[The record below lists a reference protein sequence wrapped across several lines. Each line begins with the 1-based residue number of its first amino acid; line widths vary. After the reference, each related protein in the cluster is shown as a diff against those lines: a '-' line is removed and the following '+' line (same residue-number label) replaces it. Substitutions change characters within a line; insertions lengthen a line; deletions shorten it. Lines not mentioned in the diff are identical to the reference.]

1 MISLICELKYDIS
14 ETNKSIQRKDLLL
27 ARGMEWGRD
36 GWGVSD
42 QQVQIIIYRMAKQ
55 QGPTGYI

>member
-1 MISLICELKYDIS
+1 MIEVKQ
-14 ETNKSIQRKDLLL
+14 SIQRIDLSL

-36 GWGVSD
+36 EWGVSD
-42 QQVQIIIYRMAKQ
+42 QQNQTIIYRMAKQ